1 MKNRKI
7 TLLVLVLLHAFVGV
21 GASATKQS
29 SSPRLVVNIVVSGM
43 RYADLQRYADGFG
56 EDGFARVLSGESFP
70 YAYYAFAPST
80 PSALATLTTG
90 ANPSL
95 HGVVGYG
102 WWNWTSGQREG
113 VVGDPQCS
121 TFNADTPESRVSN
134 RNLVVETFGD
144 RVVASFEGSRSVSVA
159 TDPSSA
165 IIMGGLN
172 PTEVWWLDSLSGTWT
187 TSTKYAVTLPKWV
200 GNFNR
205 TGYWRTQYTQPWV
218 LSRSNES
225 YLNATTVVAKPYG
238 YKAPREEKRRGAVPK
253 DVLEF
258 GYRPTSNDV
267 VAAFAKEAIIYG
279 RLGGDSKPDVLNVCF
294 DAPRRIVARYG
305 LDSREVED
313 MYYRLDESIAD
324 LLTFASA
331 QAGGRMVVVLTTDGG
346 VCAAGDKNKLFNASQ
361 ARLLINS
368 FLSATY
374 GKGDWVLG
382 YERGGVWLNHTLIF
396 SKGLSVEELQQ
407 QVATFALQLRGV
419 SHAIVASSMMESNS
433 KEGVAG
439 VVQQGFYP
447 KRSADVTLVLMP
459 DWVEVWS
466 DEERVVVS
474 EGLPY
479 APYRRGF
486 VALCGEGVGKECEVR
501 QRVDMGSVVVTLSE
515 LVGVDVPLGAEES
528 PLPQP

>member
-7 TLLVLVLLHAFVGV
+7 TLLVLVLLYTFVGAM
-21 GASATKQS
+21 ASSAKQP

-56 EDGFARVLSGESFP
+56 EGGFARVLAGEIYP
-70 YAYYAFAPST
+70 YAYYDFAPST

-113 VVGDPQCS
+113 VVSDLQCS

-134 RNLVVETFGD
+134 RNLVVETLGD

-165 IIMGGLN
+165 IVMGGLN

-205 TGYWRTQYTQPWV
+205 TGYWRKQYAQPWV
-218 LSRSNES
+218 LSRGNDR
-225 YLNATTVVAKPYG
+225 YLNSSSVVAKPYG
-238 YKAPREEKRRGAVPK
+238 YKLSREEQRRVAVPK
-253 DVLEF
+253 DLLEF

-279 RLGGDSKPDVLNVCF
+279 RLGGDEQTDVLNVCF

-313 MYYRLDESIAD
+313 MYYRLDECIAE

-331 QAGGRMVVVLTTDGG
+331 QASGRMVVVLTTDGG
-346 VCAAGDKNKLFNASQ
+346 VRPIGGREKLFNASQ
-361 ARLLINS
+361 ARFLINS
-368 FLSATY
+368 FLSASY
-374 GKGDWVLG
+374 GKGEWVLG

-396 SKGLSVEELQQ
+396 SKGLNVSVLQQ

-419 SHAIVASSMMESNS
+419 SHAVVASSMMESDP

-466 DEERVVVS
+466 DEERVLVS

-486 VALCGEGVGKECEVR
+486 VDLCGTGVASGREVR
-501 QRVDMGSVVVTLSE
+501 QRVDMRSVVVTLAE
-515 LVGVDVPLGAEES
+515 LVGVEAPLGAELV
-528 PLPQP
+528 PLP